1 MSKHITGHT
10 GLLCLLGSPVAHSV
24 SPEMHNEA
32 CDQLGLDYSYLAF
45 DVPEDKMP
53 QAVEGLR
60 TMGARGWNITMPGK
74 NIMCKLADKVSPASE
89 ISGACNT
96 IVNDNGVLTAYTT
109 DGVGF
114 MRAVAENGVDIIG
127 KKMTLLGAGGAAT
140 AILVQAAL
148 DGVAEINVFNV
159 RDNFFGRAEE
169 IVAKLNERTSCKVT
183 LHDFSDPEVLRASIA
198 DSAIL
203 VNGTSVGMA
212 PKTENTITAY
222 TTDGV
227 GFMRAVAENGVDIIG
242 KKMTLLGAGG
252 AATAI
257 LVQAALDGVAEI
269 NVFNVRDNFFGRAE
283 EIVAKLNERTSCK
296 VTLHDF
302 SDPEVLRASIADSAI
317 LVNGT
322 SVGMAP
328 KTENTIITDTTMFH
342 KDLFV
347 FDVIYNPQETRLLR
361 EAKEAGCKTG
371 NGMYMLLYQGAASF
385 KLWTGED
392 MPVEIIKEKYFSGK

>member
-148 DGVAEINVFNV
+148 DGVSEISVFNV
-159 RDNFFGRAEE
+159 RDDFFARAEKT
-169 IVAKLNERTSCKVT
+169 VSDLNERTNCKVR
-183 LHDFSDPEVLRASIA
+183 LFDFENSMSVLPAR
-198 DSAIL
+198 L
-203 VNGTSVGMA
+203 PCTTSPIRKFFAHPSQTA
-212 PKTENTITAY
+212 PFLSMELPSEWLQKPRTPSSPTQRCSTKT
-222 TTDGV
+222 
-227 GFMRAVAENGVDIIG
+227 
-242 KKMTLLGAGG
+242 
-252 AATAI
+252 
-257 LVQAALDGVAEI
+257 
-269 NVFNVRDNFFGRAE
+269 
-283 EIVAKLNERTSCK
+283 SS
-296 VTLHDF
+296 F
-302 SDPEVLRASIADSAI
+302 S
-317 LVNGT
+317 
-322 SVGMAP
+322 M
-328 KTENTIITDTTMFH
+328 
-342 KDLFV
+342 
-347 FDVIYNPQETRLLR
+347 
-361 EAKEAGCKTG
+361 
-371 NGMYMLLYQGAASF
+371 
-385 KLWTGED
+385 
-392 MPVEIIKEKYFSGK
+392 